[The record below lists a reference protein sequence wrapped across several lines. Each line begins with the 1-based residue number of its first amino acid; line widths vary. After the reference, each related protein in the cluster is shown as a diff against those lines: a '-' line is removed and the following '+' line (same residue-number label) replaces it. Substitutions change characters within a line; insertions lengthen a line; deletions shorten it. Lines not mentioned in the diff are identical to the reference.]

1 MRMSIGGA
9 LAAVTLFAAPLT
21 AAADPLTYPALKAM
35 VAGMGFDAKEI
46 GTATEPKFTIDVKA
60 GTFNVPV
67 GFEVSKS
74 GRYIWTTA
82 NLGESKL
89 SGDAAIS
96 ALKRIGEIQPTSIWI
111 TAKGLLMIGIAID
124 NRDVT
129 PAHLKFVT
137 DKLGEDVGKTSDIW
151 QSAPAPKT
159 P

>member
-1 MRMSIGGA
+1 MSIGGA
-9 LAAVTLFAAPLT
+9 LAAVALFAAPLT
-21 AAADPLTYPALKAM
+21 AAAHPLTYPALKAM
-35 VAGMGFDAKEI
+35 V
-46 GTATEPKFTIDVKA
+46 A

-89 SGDAAIS
+89 SGDAALS

-137 DKLGEDVGKTSDIW
+137 DKLGEDVGKTADIW
-151 QSAPAPKT
+151 QVKPAATT